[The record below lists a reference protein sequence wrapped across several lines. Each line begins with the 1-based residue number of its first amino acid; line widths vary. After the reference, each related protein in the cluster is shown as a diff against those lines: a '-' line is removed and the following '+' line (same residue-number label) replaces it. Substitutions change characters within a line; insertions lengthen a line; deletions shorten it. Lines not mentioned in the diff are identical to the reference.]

1 MKTFHLMLGG
11 FMLTGLTAE
20 AQTTESASE
29 PKGKITIN
37 IEKESNGKKT
47 VIDTTFDLND
57 QQALQDF
64 LQKQDVKVHVYNNE
78 GPDQRI
84 MKYKF
89 NDGDGSSEK
98 EITIQMAPPFP
109 AKPGAPIP
117 PLPSGGYNENVQVY
131 SYSLDGD
138 EGKVKLDELE
148 KLMEDAFGKDMKVSK
163 EIRRMEI
170 RQEQPER
177 KRKSKKNTRKII
189 IIEEA

>member
-11 FMLTGLTAE
+11 FMLTGLTAD
-20 AQTTESASE
+20 AQTIETTSES
-29 PKGKITIN
+29 KGKITIN

-64 LQKQDVKVHVYNNE
+64 LQKQDVKVRVYKNDS
-78 GPDQRI
+78 PDQRI
-84 MKYKF
+84 MKYKY
-89 NDGDGSSEK
+89 DTGDGESEK
-98 EITIQMAPPFP
+98 EITIQMAPPPP
-109 AKPGAPIP
+109 AGPGAPIP
-117 PLPSGGYNENVQVY
+117 PPPPGGHKENVQVY
-131 SYSLDGD
+131 SYSLDGE
-138 EGKVKLDELE
+138 EGLVKLEELE